1 MVIRAYVCFRH
12 LNRLVKK
19 AFSEGK
25 SVATLLQTYNIKP
38 NTVLKALK
46 YHQLYNSQ
54 DCAMGEINI
63 LR

>member
-1 MVIRAYVCFRH
+1 M
-12 LNRLVKK
+12 KK